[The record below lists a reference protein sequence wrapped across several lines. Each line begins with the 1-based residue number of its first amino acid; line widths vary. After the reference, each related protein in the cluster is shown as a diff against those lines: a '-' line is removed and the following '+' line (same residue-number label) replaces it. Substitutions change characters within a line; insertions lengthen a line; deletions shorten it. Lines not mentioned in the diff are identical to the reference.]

1 MNLFFLLTII
11 MEQIYY
17 SLISISNIQII
28 QMEYQTKLLEVQ
40 QNLISILSGNNSLL
54 DIRDKLLK
62 EKNDL
67 EILIENKKTE
77 KQLLMISLSDM
88 KYKLQKDMTDL
99 EISFEDLDIY

>member
-1 MNLFFLLTII
+1 
-11 MEQIYY
+11 
-17 SLISISNIQII
+17 
-28 QMEYQTKLLEVQ
+28 MEYQTKLLEVQ